1 MSKSKRN
8 ITNVIKDNFRFSTL
22 SFIFIIFYV
31 NIFQIL
37 FDPENSIVGVIF
49 TIMMSASMVRDLTA
63 TPFRHLFIQALVL
76 VWMAAAAFWVS
87 TLPAPLSFV
96 INFITLLV
104 ILYAFTYEYSNHIYF
119 PYILS
124 YLFLI
129 FISPVN
135 APQLPKRMLGMAAGA
150 VSIMLYQWIMG
161 RKRVVETAKD
171 VLTEM
176 IDDISLLI
184 ANRLGKTEA
193 VSYTHLDVYKRQHFF
208 FAGFFFSFN
217 SIPCLAAAAW
227 KSFAAQE
234 ALSFSESSSRPSIPA
249 ISFITFL
256 ISCSSRRF
264 TATQ

>member
-37 FDPENSIVGVIF
+37 FGPENSIVGVIF
-49 TIMMSASMVRDLTA
+49 TIMMSSSMVRDLTA

-184 ANRLGKTEA
+184 ANRLGETEEEPNPA
-193 VSYTHLDVYKRQHFF
+193 DIRSKLCRLGRTVYERRKKVMCVSD
-208 FAGFFFSFN
+208 A
-217 SIPCLAAAAW
+217 
-227 KSFAAQE
+227 
-234 ALSFSESSSRPSIPA
+234 SFSMIAAGR
-249 ISFITFL
+249 
-256 ISCSSRRF
+256 
-264 TATQ
+264 